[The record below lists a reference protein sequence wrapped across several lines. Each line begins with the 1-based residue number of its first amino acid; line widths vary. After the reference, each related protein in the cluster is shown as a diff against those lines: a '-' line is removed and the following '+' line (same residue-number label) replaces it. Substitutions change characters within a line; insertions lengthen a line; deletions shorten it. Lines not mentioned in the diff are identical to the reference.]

1 MHTTRYEIWP
11 IGRLKANPRNT
22 RVHPPEQ
29 IRQLAASL
37 KNFDMLR
44 PIVVDEQGVILAG
57 HGIWQAAQEL
67 RLEHVKVI
75 IVDHLNE
82 QQKRAYTIAD
92 NQLATASYWDLEQLK
107 QELSDLEK
115 QLADVSLLGF
125 SPEELDRIVVNMPEE
140 RLADEEDAPAV
151 PATPISVLGDLWEM
165 GKHRLLCAD
174 STNAATLD
182 RLMDGVTANMAFC
195 DLPYGV
201 AYHQPGRNRAGLK
214 EIAND
219 NLGTDFEKF
228 LVEACVQVLR
238 VTRGAVYM
246 CMSSSQLHTL
256 YKAFTDAG
264 GHWST
269 FIIWAKDQ
277 FTLGRSD
284 YQRQYEPI
292 LYGWS
297 KGQKYW
303 CGARGQGDVWQIP
316 RPQVSKLHPCMKPV
330 ALVERAIRNSC
341 RRGDVVLDCFAGAGA
356 TLIACQKAGRQARLI
371 ELEPRFAD
379 VIVQRWEAYTGEEAK
394 LQADGRSFAETARH
408 RQPCGTEEVKDARKA
423 V

>member
-174 STNAATLD
+174 STKAATLD

-195 DLPYGV
+195 DFPYGV

-228 LVEACVQVLR
+228 LFEACVQVLR
-238 VTRGAVYM
+238 VTRGALYL
-246 CMSSSQLHTL
+246 CMSSAQLHTL

-264 GHWST
+264 GHFST

-277 FTLGRSD
+277 FTLGRAD

-292 LYGWS
+292 LYGWPE
-297 KGQKYW
+297 GQKHYW
-303 CGARGQGDVWQIP
+303 CGARRQGDVWLFP
-316 RPQVSKLHPCMKPV
+316 RPRVSQLHLCMKPV
-330 ALVERAIRNSC
+330 ALVEQAIRNSC
-341 RRGDVVLDCFAGAGA
+341 PRGGVVLDSFAGAGA
-356 TLIACQKAGRQARLI
+356 TLIACEKTSRQARLV
-371 ELEPRFAD
+371 ELEPRFVD
-379 VIVQRWEAYTGEEAK
+379 VMLQRWEAYTSR
-394 LQADGRSFAETARH
+394 QARLHDDGRSFEQIMQD
-408 RQPCGTEEVKDARKA
+408 RQRPAA
-423 V
+423 